1 MWHISLESTRTLI
14 VKHHNIPQLGTRI
27 DAMILQS
34 RSQLDFRLELPCSL
48 YSFLRFYFEA
58 HTQNMLSSTSYKVNE
73 RLYHKAVSDI
83 F

>member
-1 MWHISLESTRTLI
+1 MERN
-14 VKHHNIPQLGTRI
+14 NIPQLGTRI
-27 DAMILQS
+27 DTMILQS
-34 RSQLDFRLELPCSL
+34 RSQLDFRLELPRSF

-58 HTQNMLSSTSYKVNE
+58 HTQNMLSSTSYKVNG